1 MFFEIIFPD
10 NQILVAGMGT
20 SPLSHKLF
28 WNQRPLLWAEIFLQS
43 KATDAVVMA
52 EMARKE
58 RLDSFVS
65 NMGLPSF
72 QTEMFKLGIS

>member
-1 MFFEIIFPD
+1 
-10 NQILVAGMGT
+10 VA
-20 SPLSHKLF
+20 
-28 WNQRPLLWAEIFLQS
+28 WAEIFLQS

-65 NMGLPSF
+65 NMG
-72 QTEMFKLGIS
+72 